1 MTIVHDFEY
10 ARPSS
15 LEDAVELLE
24 RTGARVLAGGTD
36 VVPWLRDD
44 LIAPTLLVDIKAIPG
59 LADIGL
65 GGARM
70 TIGALVTFSE
80 LAASSLV
87 HDHAPMLAEMA
98 GQVASIGV
106 RNRATVVGNLCSAVP
121 SLDAGPALMVYDAA
135 VEVTG
140 TEGNR
145 LIPLEDWFVGPR
157 CTRLRAGDVAT
168 GIRLTLPPRNHAAA
182 FLKLARY
189 SGEDLAQA
197 NLAVVATVDRR
208 YRLAFGAVAPTPV
221 RARSIE
227 DMLEGRE
234 LDDSAVEAAL
244 LLVAD
249 EIAPITD
256 IRATAEYRTHM
267 CRVMLRRGLQAVN
280 DRLFGVG
287 PAYGTHLI

>member
-44 LIAPTLLVDIKAIPG
+44 LIEPTLLVDIKAIPG

-65 GGARM
+65 GGTRM

-140 TEGNR
+140 AEGNR

-157 CTRLRAGDVAT
+157 STRLRAGDVAT
-168 GIRLTLPPRNHAAA
+168 GIRLALPPRDHAAA

-280 DRLFGVG
+280 ERLSGAG